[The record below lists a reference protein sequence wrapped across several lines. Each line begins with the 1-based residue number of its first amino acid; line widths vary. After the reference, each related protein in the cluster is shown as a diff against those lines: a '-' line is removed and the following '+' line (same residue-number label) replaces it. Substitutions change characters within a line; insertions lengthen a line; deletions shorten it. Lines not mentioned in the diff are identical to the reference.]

1 MHLERLLLPTVA
13 LCLLSANIS
22 AATLIESKTGHG
34 NQKMWVEGTKA
45 RVESEAGMDGYV
57 LMDFSDRQLLF
68 VNDKEKTIVA
78 MSSQLTNEPPPK
90 IEGAHLTKV
99 GPGPKIA
106 GYDTTHYKL
115 ELNGK
120 VCSESYVSKSVV
132 EKANLQKLADAA
144 KKIYS
149 PPPPRNGIDPCMRAQ
164 AAFEPKL
171 VEKGFVL
178 RSVTDGKV
186 RREVTSV
193 KTGVE
198 LPPGGMN
205 VPKDY
210 ERLDLAE
217 MQRRMMENMKSRMQ
231 QQKSQQTQ
239 QAD

>member
-1 MHLERLLLPTVA
+1 MHLGRLLLPTLA
-13 LCLLSANIS
+13 TCLLSANVS
-22 AATLIESKTGHG
+22 AATLIESETGHG
-34 NQKMWVEGTKA
+34 TQKMWVEGTKA
-45 RVESEAGMDGYV
+45 RVESQTGMEGYV

-68 VNDKEKTIVA
+68 INDKQKTIVA
-78 MSSQLTNEPPPK
+78 MSSQLTDEPPPK
-90 IEGAHLTKV
+90 IEGARLTKV

-106 GYDTTHYKL
+106 GFDTTHYKL
-115 ELNGK
+115 ELDGK

-149 PPPPRNGIDPCMRAQ
+149 PPPARNGIAPCLRAQ

-178 RSVTDGKV
+178 RTVMDGKV

-193 KTGVE
+193 KTGVD
-198 LPPGGMN
+198 LPPGGLD

-231 QQKSQQTQ
+231 QQQNQQPRGTQ
-239 QAD
+239 